1 MIPASD
7 IDRLLLSSCDA
18 RWRKVARI
26 IGQAYENP
34 ESRGIAISRG
44 IAKLMDARL
53 AVMVRSG
60 KLEAKGNVE
69 RWGLQRGAA
78 GGARSKQTVLEAG
91 AGEAE
96 APSCGDEASVAR
108 MSEATSR
115 VNPRRRSRISLRSCG
130 LHLIQSDYEY

>member
-53 AVMVRSG
+53 AVLVRRG
-60 KLEAKGNVE
+60 KLEAKGNIK
-69 RWGLQRGAA
+69 RWDYSEVRRAAVCQTGRSLKPARG
-78 GGARSKQTVLEAG
+78 RECQTKAKLV
-91 AGEAE
+91 
-96 APSCGDEASVAR
+96 D
-108 MSEATSR
+108 AT
-115 VNPRRRSRISLRSCG
+115 
-130 LHLIQSDYEY
+130 E